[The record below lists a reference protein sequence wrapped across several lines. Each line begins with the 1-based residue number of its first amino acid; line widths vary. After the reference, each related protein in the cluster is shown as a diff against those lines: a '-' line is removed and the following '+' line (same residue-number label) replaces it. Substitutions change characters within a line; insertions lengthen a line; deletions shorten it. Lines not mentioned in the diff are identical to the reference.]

1 MIIKSLLRQQNDLL
15 VNYPEGVKI
24 TINPEDFLDIQANI
38 IGPIGTPY
46 ENGIFKV
53 KLIVPNDFPL
63 VAPKGINKFL
73 F

>member
-24 TINPEDFLDIQANI
+24 TINQEDYLDIQDII
-38 IGPIGTPY
+38 IGHVGTPY

-53 KLIVPNDFPL
+53 KLIIPNDFPL
-63 VAPKGINKFL
+63 VAPKGIYKF
-73 F
+73 